1 MREVVFR
8 VVAEDPGRL
17 EARAEGL
24 PLQIAAPT
32 HEELQHEARE
42 ALIQHLGA
50 AHVTYRVRLLRQ
62 QRQPLG
68 SGRPVRHPGAPG
80 APGVAT
86 ATPTAP
92 VLDRRAVA

>member
-8 VVAEDPGRL
+8 VVTDHPGRL
-17 EARAEGL
+17 VAQAETL

-42 ALIQHLGA
+42 ALIQHLGP

-68 SGRPVRHPGAPG
+68 SRHPAGHGLSAAP
-80 APGVAT
+80 AAAT
-86 ATPTAP
+86 G
-92 VLDRRAVA
+92 LDRQAVA

>member
-8 VVAEDPGRL
+8 VVADHPGRL
-17 EARAEGL
+17 EAQAEGL

-62 QRQPLG
+62 QRQPPS
-68 SGRPVRHPGAPG
+68 SGRSMRQPASQCL
-80 APGVAT
+80 AT
-86 ATPTAP
+86 ATPMAAG
-92 VLDRRAVA
+92 LERRAVA